1 MWGEHGFFPL
11 SSQTEIQ
18 EQLVSI
24 CYMQALGQFP
34 LVCVTSFT
42 LNVIQ
47 LSVMKREFKYV
58 ESGGR

>member
-1 MWGEHGFFPL
+1 
-11 SSQTEIQ
+11 
-18 EQLVSI
+18 
-24 CYMQALGQFP
+24 MQALGQFP